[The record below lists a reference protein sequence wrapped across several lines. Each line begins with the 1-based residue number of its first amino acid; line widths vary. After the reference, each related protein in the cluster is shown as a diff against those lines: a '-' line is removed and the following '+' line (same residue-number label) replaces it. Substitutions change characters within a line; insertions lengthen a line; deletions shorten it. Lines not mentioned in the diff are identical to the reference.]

1 MVNTINT
8 WEAGIHQADLQAF
21 MDRLQQNGLIMHSVL
36 LSQYGK
42 RFFECYWKPFEEN
55 TPHRMY
61 SVTKSF
67 VSIAIGCLAD
77 EGMLC
82 LDDPIIHFFPDKL
95 PPEVPAELKEQ
106 TIRDMLM
113 MCTCF
118 AGGNWF
124 KPDVT
129 DRTAWYFAQEPDK
142 PSGTLFHYDSTGS
155 YVLGVLVERL
165 SGMKL
170 LEYLHHKVFQTIGG
184 FENAEIL
191 ETPDGTPWGDSAL
204 LCTPRDLMRFAQFVM
219 QKGSWEG
226 KQLVSA
232 SYVEQATAKQT
243 DNNLENRVHYDRYGY
258 GYQFWMTA
266 QNGFCFSGMGGQFAV
281 CLPEKELIF
290 VCTGDNQL
298 NACETL
304 PVLFDA
310 LFECIVNRLSD
321 TPLPQEDLLSLPK
334 LTLPVAGGEASCATT
349 QHIAGKWFVCQEN
362 DMQISRFRL
371 DFPSIDEGVF
381 TYHNAQGEKKLT
393 FGMGKN
399 VFGLFPQFG
408 YSDQRGNVH
417 EMTDFRY
424 RCAASAGWIEP
435 NKLRLHVHII
445 DRYFGQL
452 AITFGFR
459 GDAAGV
465 RMVNSAED
473 FLEEYEGWINAR
485 MEK

>member
-1 MVNTINT
+1 MNTIT
-8 WEAGIHQADLQAF
+8 AWEAGIRQADVQAF
-21 MDRLQQNGLIMHSVL
+21 MEKLQKNGVNMHSVL
-36 LSQYGK
+36 LSRYGK
-42 RFFECYWKPFEEN
+42 CFFECYWDPFDEN

-67 VSIAIGCLAD
+67 VSLAIGALAD
-77 EGMLC
+77 EGKLH
-82 LDDPIIHFFPDKL
+82 LDDPIIRYFPDKL
-95 PPEVPAELKEQ
+95 PETVPEELKKQ

-124 KPDVT
+124 TPEVT
-129 DRTAWYFAQEPDK
+129 DRTAWYFAQKPDK
-142 PSGTLFHYDSTGS
+142 PAGTLFYYDSTGS

-170 LEYLHHKVFQTIGG
+170 LEYLHSRFFRYIGG

-204 LCTPRDLMRFAQFVM
+204 VCTPRDLMRFAQLVM
-219 QKGSWEG
+219 QQGSWNG

-232 SYVEQATAKQT
+232 GYVRKATSKQT
-243 DNNLENRVHYDRYGY
+243 DNNLENRVHYDRFGY
-258 GYQFWMTA
+258 GYQFWMTEH
-266 QNGFCFSGMGGQFAV
+266 NGFCCYGMGGQYAV
-281 CLPEKELIF
+281 CLPDKDLIF

-298 NACETL
+298 NARETL

-310 LFECIVNRLSD
+310 LFECIYKRLSD
-321 TPLPQEDLLSLPK
+321 TVLPEEAPMVLPPLK
-334 LTLPVAGGEASCATT
+334 LQTADGLGDCETAR
-349 QHIAGKWFVCQEN
+349 QINGKWFVCEKN

-371 DFPSIDEGVF
+371 DFVSPDEGIF
-381 TYHNAQGEKKLT
+381 TYYNEQGEKQLP

-399 VFGLFPQFG
+399 AFGLFPQFG

-424 RCAASAGWIEP
+424 RCAASAGWIEE

-452 AITFGFR
+452 VITFGFR

-465 RMVNSAED
+465 CMEKSAED
-473 FLEEYEGWINAR
+473 FLNEYEGWMMAHL
-485 MEK
+485 EK